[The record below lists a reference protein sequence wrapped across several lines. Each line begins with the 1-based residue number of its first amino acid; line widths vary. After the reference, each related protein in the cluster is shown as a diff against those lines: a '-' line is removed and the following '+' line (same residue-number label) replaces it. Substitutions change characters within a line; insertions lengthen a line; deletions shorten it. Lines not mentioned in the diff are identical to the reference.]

1 MTGEIAI
8 RTAREEDAATLLEI
22 YEPYVLNTMVTFE
35 VDVPT
40 AEDFAGRIKKT
51 LAQYPYLVA
60 EVNGEIVGYAYASR
74 FRTRAA
80 YDWSAETSVYVRMG
94 LHRGGVGSALY
105 RALEDGLRKIGIVN
119 LVACITYP
127 NPESVSFHEKFGYRR
142 VGVMEKIGH
151 KAGQWKDVVWMQKTL
166 DGNAGALPLTPLKG

>member
-1 MTGEIAI
+1 MAGELVI
-8 RTAREEDAATLLEI
+8 RTARENDAAALLDI
-22 YEPYVLNTMVTFE
+22 YEPYVRTTMVTFE

-40 AEDFAGRIKKT
+40 VEDFAGRIKKT

-60 EVNGEIVGYAYASR
+60 ELDGEIVGYAYASR

-94 LHRGGVGSALY
+94 LHRGGIGSALY
-105 RALEDGLRKIGIVN
+105 HALEDGLRKIGIVN

-127 NPESVSFHEKFGYRR
+127 NPESVSFHDKFGYRR
-142 VGVMEKIGH
+142 VGVMEKIGY
-151 KAGQWKDVVWMQKTL
+151 KAGKWLDVIWMQKTI
-166 DGNAGALPLTPLKG
+166 GEFGE